1 VVADVSAANHGRA
14 AGGTA
19 TWSWTLMLPPNWT
32 TLPTEPAAARTA
44 VKGLLARQMA
54 HLPRDR
60 VAGARR
66 QLESELRTLLR
77 QAEDAGAKTV
87 HACFALMRGLP
98 VSATCTVTLLE
109 GGVDDP
115 RLLAELATRLAAD
128 EAVVEIDVRP
138 LAGLPAIRRRRRRSM
153 PVEGTER
160 AVTSTGLDWAVPLP
174 DGDGALVL
182 AFGTTTDPVAEQ
194 LVALFDAMAGSLQ
207 LTPAG
212 G

>member
-1 VVADVSAANHGRA
+1 MTGGNLGRA
-14 AGGTA
+14 AGA
-19 TWSWTLMLPPNWT
+19 TSAWTWTLMLPPNWT
-32 TLPTEPAAARTA
+32 TLPTEPAAGRAA
-44 VKGLLARQMA
+44 VKSLLARQMA

-60 VAGARR
+60 VAGVRR
-66 QLESELRTLLR
+66 QLENELRTLLR
-77 QAEDAGAKTV
+77 QAEEAGAGTV
-87 HACFALMRGLP
+87 HAYFALMRGLP

-138 LAGLPAIRRRRRRSM
+138 LADLPAIRRRRRRAM

-160 AVTSTGLDWAVPLP
+160 AVSSTGLDWAVPLP

-182 AFGTTTDPVAEQ
+182 SFGTTTEPVADQ